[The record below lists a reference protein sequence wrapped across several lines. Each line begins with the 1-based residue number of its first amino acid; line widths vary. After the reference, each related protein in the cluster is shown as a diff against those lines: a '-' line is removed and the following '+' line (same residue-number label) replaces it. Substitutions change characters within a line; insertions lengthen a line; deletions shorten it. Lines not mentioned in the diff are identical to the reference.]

1 MFQVYLVLSP
11 SSAPPRVPLRSFRV
25 PTADVS
31 VVDLTCRLTKG
42 ASYDDIKAAMKDASE
57 GSMKGYLVRY
67 TVMLCSERWYK
78 CHTEGVRGER
88 Y

>member
-1 MFQVYLVLSP
+1 M
-11 SSAPPRVPLRSFRV
+11 

-57 GSMKGYLVRY
+57 GSMKGYLVR
-67 TVMLCSERWYK
+67 ER
-78 CHTEGVRGER
+78 EGGGGGRGRGKGGAWRSRTGGREQR
-88 Y
+88 QGF